1 MCIAWYA
8 EAAGWDPAA
17 ENAWGDAFGVFKN
30 SVIMQGIAARYAMR
44 VASSAK
50 AKEMGEQMG
59 PFGEFAWS
67 LVRKCREGGREKAR
81 L

>member
-1 MCIAWYA
+1 M
-8 EAAGWDPAA
+8 
-17 ENAWGDAFGVFKN
+17 FKN

-44 VASSAK
+44 VASSTK
-50 AKEMGEQMG
+50 AKETGEQMG

-67 LVRKCREGGREKAR
+67 LVVKCREGARGKAR